1 MISKKKT
8 ALLVTFVAIIIV
20 ALNSFYVVGQTEQA
34 IVLQFGEPIREVTT
48 SGLKVKVPFIQNLE
62 YYDNRLLKLD
72 VTAQS
77 MLLNDKKRLEVD
89 SFTRYR
95 IVEPVKFYK
104 TVLTEKQAESK
115 LQEIVS
121 SSVRK
126 VLGKI
131 TLKELLSD
139 KRNQIMKDI
148 SEAVKVEATQIG
160 VSIADVRIRRADLPL
175 DVLKSMNE
183 RMIADREKEAT
194 SERAQGE
201 KAAIEIRAKA
211 DMESVII
218 VAEAQKE
225 ADILKGQG
233 DKEAINV
240 LTKIANADPKFY
252 AFYRSLEAYRKSLAS
267 SNTSLVVSP
276 DSEFFEFFKKSIK
289 SGR

>member
-1 MISKKKT
+1 MTNKKNM
-8 ALLVTFVAIIIV
+8 ALLIAALAIVII
-20 ALNSFYVVGQTEQA
+20 AINSFYVVGQTEQV
-34 IVLQFGEPIREVTT
+34 IVLQFGEPVREVTT
-48 SGLKVKVPFIQNLE
+48 PGLKMKIPFIQNLV

-89 SFTRYR
+89 SFTRYK

-131 TLKELLSD
+131 TLKQLLSD
-139 KRNQIMKDI
+139 KRNKIMKDI
-148 SEAVKVEATQIG
+148 SETVKIESSQIG
-160 VSIADVRIRRADLPL
+160 VSIGDVRIKRADLPL

-201 KAAIEIRAKA
+201 KASVEITTNA
-211 DMESVII
+211 DMESTII
-218 VAEAQKE
+218 VAQAQKE
-225 ADILKGQG
+225 AEILKGQG
-233 DKEAINV
+233 DQEAINI

-252 AFYRSLEAYRKSLAS
+252 AFYRSLEAYKKSLGS
-267 SNTSLVVSP
+267 PDTSLILSP
-276 DSEFFEFFKKSIK
+276 DSEFFEFFKKSVK
-289 SGR
+289 